1 MRVKKHRCG
10 TSHFKSRS
18 WLAVTHPDCCATT
31 LSMVANAQARAAQ
44 RLAATAVAP
53 NAQHVFALLV
63 AENHE
68 VQNALV
74 HFTAGAKLDSIVQKL
89 LNRLGRDGSGA

>member
-18 WLAVTHPDCCATT
+18 WLAATHPDCCAATS
-31 LSMVANAQARAAQ
+31 SMMANAQVRAEQLKA
-44 RLAATAVAP
+44 LAATAAAP
-53 NAQHVFALLV
+53 DAHHIFALLV

-68 VQNALV
+68 AQNASA
-74 HFTAGAKLDSIVQKL
+74 HFTVGAKVD
-89 LNRLGRDGSGA
+89 